1 MAGTTI
7 RPTRF
12 GGKENSANL
21 ANRPVPCKGKT
32 VNSSILNI
40 FLHMQNPETF
50 AAGKTVFV
58 EGEPGYTMYVV
69 LEGHVEISVG
79 GRTLEVAGPGSV
91 IGEMALINLS
101 TRSATAIAQDDCSLA
116 AVDDVQ
122 FLSLIVRS
130 PQFALS
136 VMEIMAKRLRH
147 MDAMV

>member
-1 MAGTTI
+1 
-7 RPTRF
+7 
-12 GGKENSANL
+12 
-21 ANRPVPCKGKT
+21 